1 MGIYLSTS
9 KKKMIA
15 PISVLEV
22 LGISFI
28 ISVGAEWCCYSLL
41 LYLVISI
48 AFPPHFPGRYHLCQ
62 EVAIAKTVLDHREL
76 RKNGSGFLTVTSV
89 REFKTL

>member
-1 MGIYLSTS
+1 MFCKEIYALSIILSFSISVLSLFILIKTNVIYNGNIS
-9 KKKMIA
+9 VHLLKKMIA

-41 LYLVISI
+41 LYLES
-48 AFPPHFPGRYHLCQ
+48 
-62 EVAIAKTVLDHREL
+62 
-76 RKNGSGFLTVTSV
+76 
-89 REFKTL
+89 